1 MKGGTGDLMQVNPE
15 MAGVEG
21 IQPEVKVGTEQIWSL
36 WSFPPL
42 SFDNY
47 VLFNPVYY
55 GLFATN
61 CWE

>member
-1 MKGGTGDLMQVNPE
+1 MQVNPE